1 MKFDEYGYFEYCIIL
16 EFHFNFIMCL
26 FVYNNMAAFSPNTHR
41 GEQQG
46 APDDTALFGSPSN
59 TPCTLQDGIYE
70 IRSHESSSGYLFK
83 LMKIP
88 HDKGKGKGKGEG
100 IYSISAPDIDKL
112 SQSYKYTP
120 IGTPEIISSL
130 IGSGYCIINGPGIDV
145 GTTLISI
152 EHVDGSTF
160 YRLICDRSPSTG
172 GRGSYK
178 QLIHPRSC
186 RGSRRGR
193 GSRSRKN

>member
-1 MKFDEYGYFEYCIIL
+1 
-16 EFHFNFIMCL
+16 MCL

-46 APDDTALFGSPSN
+46 PPDVRELFGRPSN

-70 IRSHESSSGYLFK
+70 IRSNESSSGYLFK

-88 HDKGKGKGKGEG
+88 HGKGKGEGEGEG
-100 IYSISAPDIDKL
+100 IYSISAPDYDKL
-112 SQSYKYTP
+112 SQSYKSMP
-120 IGTPEIISSL
+120 IGTPEILSSFISH
-130 IGSGYCIINGPGIDV
+130 GYCIINGPGIDLA
-145 GTTLISI
+145 TTLISI
-152 EHVDGSTF
+152 EHIDGSM
-160 YRLICDRSPSTG
+160 YYKLICDRSPSTG

-186 RGSRRGR
+186 RCSRSRRGR
-193 GSRSRKN
+193 GRGSRKN